1 MPTLIPRADALAR
14 IVAEGGSPACL
25 MCAIRDHKV
34 GPTYVVYEDDEQ
46 LVSLP
51 RYVRRW
57 GQLNVMPKAHV
68 ATFND
73 VADAVWERTSRLAL
87 HAARVAER
95 VMQPR
100 RVYVASTGS
109 SAGELTQTSVH
120 LHIHV
125 SPLYLPDDKP
135 ADIFSWTEG
144 VYVAEHDEWEQ
155 LRAKYR
161 AEWNA
166 SLPSRERAVTVTCGD
181 HGPFPVGRGSVGP
194 EKAGGVGS

>member
-1 MPTLIPRADALAR
+1 MPTLISRADALAR
-14 IVAEGGSPACL
+14 IVAEGKAPPCL

-34 GPTYVVYEDDEQ
+34 GPTYVVYENDEQ

-68 ATFND
+68 TTFAEVD
-73 VADAVWERTSRLAL
+73 EEVWARTNRLAL

-95 VMQPR
+95 VMRPR
-100 RVYVASTGS
+100 RVYLASTGS

-125 SPLYLPDDKP
+125 IPLYLPDDKP

-144 VYVAEHDEWEQ
+144 VYVAEHDEWEE
-155 LRAKYR
+155 LRARYR
-161 AEWNA
+161 EAW
-166 SLPSRERAVTVTCGD
+166 GQ
-181 HGPFPVGRGSVGP
+181 GPTN
-194 EKAGGVGS
+194 AGGVGA